1 MIIIKSS
8 SVYSPKNLGV
18 KDILIAGGEILK
30 IDDSISN
37 IDEFEIYDAK
47 GKIVIPGFIDQH
59 VHITG
64 GGGEGGFTTRVPE
77 SNLSDYIKGGI
88 TTAIGLMGT
97 DSVTRSVE
105 NLIAKA
111 KALNEEGITVYALTG
126 AYEYP
131 SPTITGSIKKDLV
144 FIDEIIGA
152 KIAANDHRDSA
163 ITAEELARLGAE
175 VRVAGMISGKSGHVV
190 VHMGNGKF
198 DMKQINDAIDISNLP
213 ITTLRPTHINRKRNL
228 CLEALEYAKRGGFI
242 DISADIPSEI
252 SNGEIIELAIENGV
266 DLKQITM
273 SSDGFG
279 SWSKYDDHGN
289 LLKIGYTEIDKMYLE
304 LKKLVSSEFPM
315 EQVLPLFT
323 SNVADQLKLHRK
335 GHIEENRDADLLIL
349 DSNLNLES
357 VMAKGKWL
365 MKDSEILKYGAY
377 EK

>member
-8 SVYSPKNLGV
+8 SVYSPKNLGI

-30 IDDSISN
+30 IDDNISN

-47 GKIVIPGFIDQH
+47 DKIVIPGFIDQH

-97 DSVTRSVE
+97 DSVTRSME
-105 NLIAKA
+105 NLVAKA
-111 KALNEEGITVYALTG
+111 KSLNEEGITVYALTG

-131 SPTITGSIKKDLV
+131 SPTITDSIKKDLV

-152 KIAANDHRDSA
+152 KISANDHRDSA

-190 VHMGNGKF
+190 VHMGNGQF

-213 ITTLRPTHINRKRNL
+213 ITILRPTHINRKRSL

-252 SNGEIIELAIENGV
+252 SNGEIIEMAIENGV

-279 SWSKYDDHGN
+279 SWSKYDEHGN

-304 LKKLVSSEFPM
+304 LINLISSGFAL

-323 SNVADQLKLHRK
+323 SNVADQLKLSRK
-335 GHIEENRDADLLIL
+335 GCIEENRDADLLIL

-357 VMAKGKWL
+357 VIAKGKWL
-365 MKDSEILKYGAY
+365 MKNGEILKYGAY